1 MFAGVAEPVMKKPK
15 LAVPPVNEGFELGAF
30 DDCASSVRKL
40 LYELDTVT
48 AAKFM
53 VWGVCACVNV
63 HECMQQ
69 AVYAIRN
76 VYATVC
82 TRPKLTNAVDDAA
95 VEVNDEK
102 TVDVK
107 AEL

>member
-1 MFAGVAEPVMKKPK
+1 MTKKPK
-15 LAVPPVNEGFELGAF
+15 LTVPPVNDGIELGAF
-30 DDCASSVRKL
+30 DDCASSVLKL
-40 LYELDTVT
+40 LHELDTVT

-53 VWGVCACVNV
+53 VRVCVYACVNV
-63 HECMQQ
+63 HECVQQ

-82 TRPKLTNAVDDAA
+82 TQPKLANTVDDAA
-95 VEVNDEK
+95 VDVKSEVEK

-107 AEL
+107 AQL